1 MRVLDEIGWP
11 SLLKTENLVQGEG
24 VLQPCLF
31 QFFRASRAG
40 AAFAFVC
47 TLGLAHRAAAKTNSG
62 SGKTHRQMDLAAAR
76 ADRKAIVGANM
87 NLTEAQ
93 AKAFWPLYDAYEKRM
108 DKLETPPIVIQ
119 SKTQSATT
127 LGVVPR
133 GNTTIVFT
141 LADSRDI
148 DMPASD
154 SGRFCRQAFWN

>member
-108 DKLETPPIVIQ
+108 DKLEDP
-119 SKTQSATT
+119 
-127 LGVVPR
+127 
-133 GNTTIVFT
+133 
-141 LADSRDI
+141 ADSHSIEDTERHNSWRSPEGQYYNRI
-148 DMPASD
+148 HS
-154 SGRFCRQAFWN
+154 SR